1 MNIIN
6 MLTSQKEVLTS
17 LLEILNKER
26 DALIHEDIDD
36 IVEFQEKKIE
46 LKQKIDDIE
55 ENRQE
60 IYGDKRL
67 KEILESMKGQNR
79 QKAEKLGSEVEE
91 LAAEII
97 KINDINDMLVRQS
110 LDYIRTMI
118 DFLTPKK
125 VTVYKSTGKV
135 DSSAAPSSVINKS
148 V

>member
-91 LAAEII
+91 LAFDIV
-97 KINDINDMLVRQS
+97 KINDINDMLIRQS
-110 LDYIRTMI
+110 LDYVRNMI
-118 DFLTPKK
+118 SFLTPKK